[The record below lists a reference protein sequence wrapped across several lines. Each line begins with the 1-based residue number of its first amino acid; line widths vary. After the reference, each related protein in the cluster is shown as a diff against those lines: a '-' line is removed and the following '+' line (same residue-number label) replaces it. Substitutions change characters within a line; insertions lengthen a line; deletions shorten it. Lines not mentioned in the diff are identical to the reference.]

1 MLRPQWFGRPLHN
14 AVLIV
19 PAVFALIAAG
29 MMGAR
34 SRTSHGGVPAA
45 APGGTMA
52 VLTRVDQDIA
62 LWEGAAKLDP
72 FSAYFLSHSAALYM
86 QRARLTGDV
95 SDAQRAEDHARA
107 SLALRTQHN
116 GGTFVTLAASLLE
129 QHRFEDARNIAQ
141 QLVIGQPDVEMYHS
155 LLGET
160 QLELGDYDGARASF
174 AAARTPAASSGML
187 ASAAR
192 WAELQGD
199 LREARRLLRMGRA
212 KIALQP
218 EVPKEE
224 TAWFDMRDGDLAL
237 QMGQATAAEAAYRRG
252 LALAP
257 TDYRLLAAMSRLSA
271 ARGREDEAISYGEA
285 SIATVLDPG
294 TLGVIAD
301 AYTARG
307 DTARASEYDRTM
319 EVALSGQPGAY
330 HRAWSLYMLDHGR
343 RVNEIVDR
351 AGVELKT
358 RRDVYGYDIV
368 AWALY
373 KANRH
378 AEAQSAM
385 AAALRLGTRDPLLLY
400 HAGTIAYGAGDEDG
414 ARGYLS
420 AALELDP
427 VSRPR
432 YAAAARST
440 LDRIDA
446 GRDRQRAFPERVI
459 AQSRRVIHR
468 SLVALTRG

>member
-1 MLRPQWFGRPLHN
+1 M
-14 AVLIV
+14 V
-19 PAVFALIAAG
+19 
-29 MMGAR
+29 AR
-34 SRTSHGGVPAA
+34 SRASGSAANVPTLGAG
-45 APGGTMA
+45 APA
-52 VLTRVDQDIA
+52 LSRVDQDIA

-95 SDAQRAEDHARA
+95 SDAQRAEQDARR

-129 QHRFEDARNIAQ
+129 QHRFGEARDIAR
-141 QLVIGQPDVEMYHS
+141 QLVAGQPDVEMYHS

-174 AAARTPAASSGML
+174 AAVLTPTASSGTL
-187 ASAAR
+187 AGAAR

-199 LREARRLLRMGRA
+199 LREARRLLRIGRA
-212 KIALQP
+212 KIASQP

-224 TAWFDMRDGDLAL
+224 TAWFDMREGDLAL
-237 QMGQATAAEAAYRRG
+237 QMGQVTAAEAAYRRG

-271 ARGREDEAISYGEA
+271 ARGRQDEAISYGEA

-351 AGVELKT
+351 ARVELKT

-368 AWALY
+368 AWALH
-373 KANRH
+373 KANRN

-414 ARGYLS
+414 ARGYLT

-446 GRDRQRAFPERVI
+446 GRDIQRAFPERVI
-459 AQSRRVIHR
+459 AQSRRVIQR